1 VFRQLRN
8 APSSLYSSHLCSFSI
23 PKVQLVPWVLA
34 TTLQQCRLPLSPR
47 SGARGV
53 AGQAPVSRRA
63 EARPWPV
70 SWVVLMTMQW
80 LHVVLRRVGPVAW
93 RRLGD
98 DAMAAYRV
106 APRRANGLAASWRW
120 CDGRTSCC
128 AAFGQWPGGVLG
140 PLGRRA
146 WGGSAGC
153 RSAPARDDG
162 EGERAGGGRGGSGV
176 CPGDGRLGLGAT
188 VEGLDERV

>member
-1 VFRQLRN
+1 MFRQLRN

-93 RRLGD
+93 RRLDD

-106 APRRANGLAASWRW
+106 APRRANGLAASLTMVRWSHVVLRRVRPVAWRRL
-120 CDGRTSCC
+120 GSPRP
-128 AAFGQWPGGVLG
+128 AGVGWPGGVSI
-140 PLGRRA
+140 
-146 WGGSAGC
+146 SAGKRRWRGGESRRRKGGVRRMPRR
-153 RSAPARDDG
+153 RSARARRD
-162 EGERAGGGRGGSGV
+162 RRRS
-176 CPGDGRLGLGAT
+176 R
-188 VEGLDERV
+188 